1 LLSLVAPGLM
11 NKQIAAEVGDCRD
24 YREDTP
30 RAHHE
35 ENGYQVAGRF
45 GENQRN
51 PRNSSYEVV
60 AQYKP
65 MYDFRSRLAALSN
78 VQWRWHRAAV
88 NDRPVCRPQ
97 VISIIDDD
105 ASVRAASDNLLTS
118 LGYAV
123 YTFVSAEEFLRS
135 THLNDTSC
143 VIADV
148 QMPGMSGVDLQAR
161 LLTQGYRV
169 PFIFMTAFPEETI
182 RARALKAG
190 AICFLTKP
198 FDRLTLIG
206 CLDAALERHGGGTGE

>member
-1 LLSLVAPGLM
+1 VKERPLCP
-11 NKQIAAEVGDCRD
+11 
-24 YREDTP
+24 TP
-30 RAHHE
+30 
-35 ENGYQVAGRF
+35 
-45 GENQRN
+45 
-51 PRNSSYEVV
+51 P
-60 AQYKP
+60 
-65 MYDFRSRLAALSN
+65 
-78 VQWRWHRAAV
+78 
-88 NDRPVCRPQ
+88 

-105 ASVRAASDNLLTS
+105 ASVRVATENLLRS
-118 LGYAV
+118 LGHIV
-123 YTFVSAEEFLRS
+123 HTFVSAEEFLRS

-148 QMPGMSGVDLQAR
+148 RMPGMSGVDLQAK
-161 LLTQGYRV
+161 LVTQGYRV